1 MDELKEK
8 IEYMIEKCPDKVYEF
23 AKKMYQHEPHL
34 VRHMLETFEDEGHIT
49 NKRKYDELIQ
59 KVKWANGN
67 GKGERWQFED
77 IKKIAKIDFSN
88 VDYTEFDYAYLV
100 NMLYAK
106 CCKEFSDMTLY
117 TKLAKCLLE
126 DQDEETKVYKG
137 AYHNKKKSN
146 QRDTQNYYN
155 DYRNEY
161 RNDYRNYDDYEEE
174 NRRGRRRY
182 RSEYNDDNYNRDFDN
197 ENYEN
202 RRHYN
207 SYENR
212 NSFFR
217 QD

>member
-1 MDELKEK
+1 MDELTEK
-8 IEYMIEKCPDKVYEF
+8 FEYMIEKHPEKILEF
-23 AKKMYQHEPHL
+23 AKKMYEHEPHL
-34 VRHMLETFEDEGHIT
+34 VNHMLETFEDEGHIT
-49 NKRKYDELIQ
+49 NKRKYDELIE

-77 IKKIAKIDFSN
+77 IKKMAKIDFSN

-126 DQDEETKVYKG
+126 DEDEETKVYQG
-137 AYHNKKKSN
+137 AYHNKKKYS
-146 QRDTQNYYN
+146 QHGAQNYYN
-155 DYRNEY
+155 DY

-182 RSEYNDDNYNRDFDN
+182 RSEYTDDNYNRNYNN

-207 SYENR
+207 SYDNK